1 MMTLMTMATT
11 WSAITVDGA
20 TNYMKIVSATMNKYT
35 VTISIE
41 VHVNAIDEANAV
53 SHALEC
59 VDEYDGD
66 TRITSVDVLGCEVV
80 CKECNLCGE
89 EFEPDEEWI
98 ETCDDCLRME
108 E

>member
-1 MMTLMTMATT
+1 
-11 WSAITVDGA
+11 VDGA
-20 TNYMKIVSATMNKYT
+20 TNYMKIVSATMNEYV

-41 VHVNAIDEANAV
+41 VHVNATDEANAV

-80 CKECNLCGE
+80 CKECNLCGD

>member
-1 MMTLMTMATT
+1 MIATT

-80 CKECNLCGE
+80 CKECDLCGDE
-89 EFEPDEEWI
+89 YEPDEEWI
-98 ETCDDCLRME
+98 EVCDDCLRRAE
-108 E
+108 

>member
-1 MMTLMTMATT
+1 MVTIGLV
-11 WSAITVDGA
+11 ITVDGA
-20 TNYMKIVSATMNKYT
+20 TNYMKIVSATMNKYV

-80 CKECNLCGE
+80 CKECDLCGE
-89 EFEPDEEWI
+89 EYEPDEEWI
-98 ETCDDCLRME
+98 ETCDDCLRRE